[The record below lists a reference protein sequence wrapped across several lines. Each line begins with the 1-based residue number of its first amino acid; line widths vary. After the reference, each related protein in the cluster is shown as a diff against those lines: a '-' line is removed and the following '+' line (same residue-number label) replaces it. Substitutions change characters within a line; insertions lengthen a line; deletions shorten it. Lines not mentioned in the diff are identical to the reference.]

1 MKVSPSWRSRI
12 LVIIALALMAVYPI
26 YRNAEYGLAFTQYGR
41 QVAFFEGNIE
51 FYNPWQYRILCPLI
65 CEGMYWAYTYTVD
78 QLIPLVWF
86 FPDDNPEVLRY
97 YAVFVLFR
105 IAIHLAIFYLC
116 IRWYRHF
123 VQNPLLIYLGL
134 ALLTLIMGNA
144 VRDSDFSFNT
154 YVDVILFLW
163 TAIVVTE
170 QRSPWWI
177 VLISFLGALNRET
190 ALLIPFLLFWV
201 SRGESVFQKSAQ
213 KIIGIALIGLSVFL
227 ITAISIRWYYGY
239 VPPDWQVSIGEVLR
253 QNLTGIRGF
262 KTLFE
267 IFGAVCVLP
276 FFIWRHGRQCH
287 LELRRWYWGLVPIW
301 FIVHLGYTAAWESRL
316 FLVPV
321 VVVFLPMTLEL
332 VDLAGRNRKKV

>member
-1 MKVSPSWRSRI
+1 MSSTWRNRI
-12 LVIIALALMAVYPI
+12 LAMIALTLMAVYPI
-26 YRNAEYGLAFTQYGR
+26 YRNVEYGLAFTQYGR
-41 QVAFFEGNIE
+41 QIAFFEGNIE

-65 CEGMYWAYTYTVD
+65 CEAMYWGYTYTVD

-116 IRWYRHF
+116 IRWYRNF
-123 VQNPLLIYLGL
+123 VQNPLLIFLGL
-134 ALLTLIMGNA
+134 ALLTFIMGNA

-154 YVDVILFLW
+154 YIDVILFLW
-163 TAIVVTE
+163 AAIVITE
-170 QRSPWWI
+170 HRSPWWI

-190 ALLIPFLLFWV
+190 ALLIPFLFAWV
-201 SRGESVFQKSAQ
+201 NRGSPGFQKPAQEVIFSAM
-213 KIIGIALIGLSVFL
+213 IGLAVFL
-227 ITAISIRWYYGY
+227 VAAISIRFYFGY
-239 VPPDWQVSIGEVLR
+239 APPDWQVSIGEVLR
-253 QNLTGIRGF
+253 QNLTGVRGF

-267 IFGAVCVLP
+267 IFGAVCIFP
-276 FFIWRHGRQCH
+276 FFIWWRGRQCH
-287 LELRRWYWGLVPIW
+287 IELRRWYWGLAPIW

-321 VVVFLPMTLEL
+321 VLVFLPMALEL
-332 VDLAGRNRKKV
+332 VEKAGQNHQKQ